1 MVEINKLADNCS
13 VLYVDTEEF
22 ISFSKMIEQEFNLT
36 KDGKLIMDIVGDEG
50 FQDYYVDDY
59 KIAIGWRAFIDAEIY
74 ALDEKS
80 NILIEKI
87 RKWLNKR
94 NNMVEIEDLN
104 KYYEIDGK
112 KQYVLDGINL
122 SVQKGECVILKGV
135 SGSGKT
141 TLLSIIAGLDKPSD
155 GKVLV
160 EGEPISKL
168 PDMHL
173 SAFRAQKIGIVF
185 QNFNLL
191 DGVSLLDNAMVPL
204 IASKV
209 ALKEAKQKAMAAL
222 KLANIEH
229 KASKIPS
236 ELSGGEKQ
244 RGAIARALVANPNL
258 ILCDEPT
265 ANLDRANSLGFI
277 QTLKEL
283 HKMGKTIIVATHD
296 SLFEELDFEHK
307 VIEISQGAI

>member
-1 MVEINKLADNCS
+1 
-13 VLYVDTEEF
+13 
-22 ISFSKMIEQEFNLT
+22 
-36 KDGKLIMDIVGDEG
+36 
-50 FQDYYVDDY
+50 
-59 KIAIGWRAFIDAEIY
+59 
-74 ALDEKS
+74 
-80 NILIEKI
+80 
-87 RKWLNKR
+87 
-94 NNMVEIEDLN
+94 MVEIEDLN

-307 VIEISQGAI
+307 VVEISQGAI